1 MELFLY
7 LPQSYIKDAAN
18 DEAVVFKTLF
28 ALSYTVSDTGTPDGL
43 SYSLFYLVRFVKLL
57 S

>member
-28 ALSYTVSDTGTPDGL
+28 ALSNNVSDTGTPDGL
-43 SYSLFYLVRFVKLL
+43 SYSLFYLVRFVKL
-57 S
+57 

>member
-1 MELFLY
+1 MQHSLY

-28 ALSYTVSDTGTPDGL
+28 ALCYNVLDTGTPDSL
-43 SYSLFYLVRFVKLL
+43 SCSLFYLVRSAKL
-57 S
+57 

>member
-1 MELFLY
+1 MEHSLY

-28 ALSYTVSDTGTPDGL
+28 ALSYTVSDTDPDGL
-43 SYSLFYLVRFVKLL
+43 SYSLFYLVRSAKL
-57 S
+57 

>member
-1 MELFLY
+1 MEHFLY

-28 ALSYTVSDTGTPDGL
+28 ALSYTVPDNGTPDSL
-43 SYSLFYLVRFVKLL
+43 SYSLFYLVRFFKL
-57 S
+57 